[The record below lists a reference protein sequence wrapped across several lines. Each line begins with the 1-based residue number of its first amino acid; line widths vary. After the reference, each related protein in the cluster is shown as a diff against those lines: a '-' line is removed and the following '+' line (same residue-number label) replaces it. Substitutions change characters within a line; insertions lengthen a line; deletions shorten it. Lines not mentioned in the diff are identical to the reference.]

1 MKPLLSLTTEEEAD
15 VPRQGG
21 EPAVPPSHDAK
32 PLEERGAVIACGDPL
47 VEVVDEI
54 VVDAVLAMDGIND
67 LDAPVV
73 VCRVAIAQVVER
85 SELASW
91 YESLV
96 ADEHTIGKGALRQL
110 MWRAQPTRM
119 EVLVSTV
126 YNHRVAIEEV
136 RLVRL
141 KSSADGADRVR
152 RAERIARIEIPDV
165 GARGLAQPFIHRI
178 VEPMVRLGVD
188 GSTRVERLDE
198 RERFVLGSSV
208 YDEVLK
214 ALVTLLGKAAQGG
227 RNGCLRIVADGDDG

>member
-1 MKPLLSLTTEEEAD
+1 M
-15 VPRQGG
+15 V
-21 EPAVPPSHDAK
+21 
-32 PLEERGAVIACGDPL
+32 ACSDPF
-47 VEVVDEI
+47 VKVVDEI
-54 VVDAVLAMDGIND
+54 VVDAVLAMDSVDD

-73 VCRVAIAQVVER
+73 VCRVAIAQIVER
-85 SELASW
+85 SERASW
-91 YESLV
+91 YEGLV
-96 ADEHTIGKGALRQL
+96 ADEHAIGKGALRQL
-110 MWRAQPTRM
+110 MGRAQPTRM

-165 GARGLAQPFIHRI
+165 GAMGLAQPFIHRI

-214 ALVTLLGKAAQGG
+214 ALVTLLGKATQRG
-227 RNGCLRIVADGDDG
+227 RDGCLRIVADGDDG